1 MIDFYHQIKTKDN
14 VFFLEWNVVII
25 GFSSPNGRASLPID
39 LEVIDNIYYSH
50 VCGNKPYIYAIINF
64 KVVFFKVL
72 IIIYNYER
80 FWLKYPVIPIN
91 IWE

>member
-39 LEVIDNIYYSH
+39 LEVIDNI
-50 VCGNKPYIYAIINF
+50 
-64 KVVFFKVL
+64 
-72 IIIYNYER
+72 
-80 FWLKYPVIPIN
+80 
-91 IWE
+91 